1 MITQYLVTHHV
12 HVSKK
17 PYEELVARFEAV
29 VGDGGD
35 GKLLNGMRA
44 LTTSDEWESLCKS
57 LFGSS
62 GFMHILAFD
71 HGKWQSLYGRPA
83 KAKQYTYG
91 NPILAWTMVKHD
103 IGACS
108 HVPFR
113 VLIYETADGE
123 SHIAYDLPSTLMG
136 QLENRAV
143 NEAAVPLDEK
153 VIAFFTEIAGAAP

>member
-12 HVSKK
+12 HVSKR
-17 PYEELVARFEAV
+17 PYEELVAEFEEV

-35 GKLLNGMRA
+35 GKLVNGMRA
-44 LTTSDEWESLCKS
+44 LTTRDEWENLCQS

-62 GFMHILAFD
+62 GFMHVLAFD
-71 HGKWQSLYGRPA
+71 HGKWQGLYGAAA

-103 IGACS
+103 IAASS

-113 VLIYETADGE
+113 VLIYEAASGE
-123 SHIAYDLPSTLMG
+123 SHIAYDLPSTLMARF
-136 QLENRAV
+136 ENPAL
-143 NEAAVPLDEK
+143 NEAAVPLDKK